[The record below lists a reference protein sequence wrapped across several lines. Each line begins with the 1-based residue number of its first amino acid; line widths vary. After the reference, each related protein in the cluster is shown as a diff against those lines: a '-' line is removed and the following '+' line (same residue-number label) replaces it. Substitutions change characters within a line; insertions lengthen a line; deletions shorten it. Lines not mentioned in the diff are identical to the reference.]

1 MPSSMAEVARAANVI
16 AASGS
21 PAPAALG
28 YHMLVKPSASAR
40 LACSTSRSAVAPA
53 PVSPIRMKPSLP

>member
-1 MPSSMAEVARAANVI
+1 MPSSMVEVARPASVI

-21 PAPAALG
+21 PAPAELG

-40 LACSTSRSAVAPA
+40 LA
-53 PVSPIRMKPSLP
+53 